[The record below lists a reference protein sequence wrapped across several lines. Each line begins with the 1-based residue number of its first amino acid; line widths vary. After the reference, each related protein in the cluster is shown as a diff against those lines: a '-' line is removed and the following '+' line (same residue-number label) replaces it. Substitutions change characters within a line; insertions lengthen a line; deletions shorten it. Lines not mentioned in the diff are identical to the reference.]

1 MGIDLNTARFLMSA
15 YEDGVQFDQTL
26 TLGKLTLFV
35 NQTDLPALQAS
46 LDRVTPTPGVCL
58 TAMGSAEPVILGLGA
73 QSVDSMDKSD
83 FEGATLLHDMNL
95 PIPNNYKERFSVVCD
110 GGTLEHI
117 FNFPVAIKN
126 AMEMVKVGGHLIIQ
140 TPTNNWSGHGFYQ
153 FSPELYFR
161 VLSEQN
167 GFRLKRMVVFEWGV
181 NKWYEVADPAIVRS
195 RVYVVNSCRASLLI
209 LAERLAVAAINHTPP
224 QQSDY
229 ALIKWTENTPT
240 LSPVSVSTAPASS
253 MRMGQKIATP
263 LLNRMRILKHRFNR
277 KVPNFFLQNSKF
289 FTPVD
294 R

>member
-1 MGIDLNTARFLMSA
+1 MSA